1 MENSE
6 NEINSFMKKDYLD
19 KEFDKM
25 TKIRYNDVSAYMR
38 RLAKKLKKRE
48 QARKKELR
56 KKARKENVCS
66 ILFGKW
72 KEKPSFWSKLGKKLF
87 FMFNDAEDIAY
98 KQSEKDFETMK
109 SQLYSKDYKPDI
121 ILMKKKFID
130 GSDKVDWYDIYDSD
144 EETMKN
150 EVGIKEIGGVSC

>member
-1 MENSE
+1 MFS
-6 NEINSFMKKDYLD
+6 S
-19 KEFDKM
+19 
-25 TKIRYNDVSAYMR
+25 S
-38 RLAKKLKKRE
+38 
-48 QARKKELR
+48 ARKKELR
-56 KKARKENVCS
+56 KKARKETFYG

-150 EVGIKEIGGVSC
+150 EVGNEEIDGVSC

>member
-1 MENSE
+1 MEISE

-38 RLAKKLKKRE
+38 RLAKQLKKRE
-48 QARKKELR
+48 RARKKELR
-56 KKARKENVCS
+56 KKARKEKVYS

-72 KEKPSFWSKLGKKLF
+72 KKKPRFLVKLGKKLF

-98 KQSEKDFETMK
+98 KRYEKDFGTMK
-109 SQLYSKDYKPDI
+109 SQLFSKDYKPDV

-150 EVGIKEIGGVSC
+150 EVGNEEIDGVSC